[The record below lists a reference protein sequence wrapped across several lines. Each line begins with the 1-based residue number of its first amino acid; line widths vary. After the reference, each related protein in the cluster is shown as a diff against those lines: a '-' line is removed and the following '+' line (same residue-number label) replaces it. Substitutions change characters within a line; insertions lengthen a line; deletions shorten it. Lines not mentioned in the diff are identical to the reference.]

1 MPSLYWP
8 NPSGKGHQNIL
19 CRRKRNDKIDL
30 ATHWE
35 AAELLLANPDFKA
48 YADSYENADSTQL
61 NAQSED
67 QEIDNLTK
75 QGYGGCTQQFENMW
89 DSSQSQN
96 IRDKAIFATD
106 TIHPQVDI
114 QPTWK
119 CEIWVRDVDLQNPG
133 LNKDSEGKPKI
144 LNT

>member
-1 MPSLYWP
+1 MPNQKTKKLTIWQS
-8 NPSGKGHQNIL
+8 
-19 CRRKRNDKIDL
+19 
-30 ATHWE
+30 
-35 AAELLLANPDFKA
+35 KA
-48 YADSYENADSTQL
+48 DD
-61 NAQSED
+61 
-67 QEIDNLTK
+67 
-75 QGYGGCTQQFENMW
+75 GCTQHFENMW